1 MTKFQLLSWFQ
12 HVCSERDRLFS
23 DLTSQITSQGIPR
36 AFSGLRQSSSRMLI
50 VPLLT
55 VQIEFEAACDLPE
68 NSQCSS
74 FICSAFSLPRLFY
87 LTLRRNHFQFHQLSD
102 CSVQALFLPSE
113 RTQSTT
119 SLGRMCF
126 SAQPGPG
133 GLSVGRA
140 WDTGNKWMFSV
151 LWRKRVYT
159 RGHAFKLLE
168 THSCQFLPQ
177 QPPQTQLWLTEL
189 RIFKIPIV
197 SKTKD

>member
-1 MTKFQLLSWFQ
+1 
-12 HVCSERDRLFS
+12 
-23 DLTSQITSQGIPR
+23 
-36 AFSGLRQSSSRMLI
+36 
-50 VPLLT
+50 
-55 VQIEFEAACDLPE
+55 
-68 NSQCSS
+68 
-74 FICSAFSLPRLFY
+74 
-87 LTLRRNHFQFHQLSD
+87 
-102 CSVQALFLPSE
+102 
-113 RTQSTT
+113 
-119 SLGRMCF
+119 MCF

-197 SKTKD
+197 SKTKDWCEWGLALPSTCQRQRIITHDWLFCDFLKKKKKTFLHLANVKTRKVSLRFVTNEMASAQCPCWVFEALFLESSKWCTRKV